1 MELVITDVVR
11 DEGSVVL
18 LKGLTTDGSDRV
30 ITFAADRRPAAE
42 IAAALAVGEECLCSI
57 DAWQV
62 VRDEA
67 MPTFDDQAGV

>member
-1 MELVITDVVR
+1 MEVVVTDVVR

-18 LKGLTTDGSDRV
+18 LMGLTTDGSDRV

-42 IAAALAVGEECLCSI
+42 IAAALALGEDVLCSPEP
-57 DAWQV
+57 WQI
-62 VRDEA
+62 VRDQP